1 MTAPDE
7 SAVELA
13 DKRVGSQISG
23 RQAVKPIVIKGPK
36 RTSRGPLPAS
46 DVLLS
51 SRRGYKKDLAEIG
64 PLGFVATSRT
74 APGAIRYRGV
84 RHRGMRRYLVR
95 RKAGR
100 PLDRPL
106 VTFPLS
112 SPLVLLLF
120 NHFSALSA
128 FALPTEAR

>member
-1 MTAPDE
+1 LTAPDE

-23 RQAVKPIVIKGPK
+23 RQAVKPIVIKRPK
-36 RTSRGPLPAS
+36 RTSKGPLPAS

-64 PLGFVATSRT
+64 SLGFVATSRT

-84 RHRGMRRYLVR
+84 RPRGMRRYLVR

-100 PLDRPL
+100 PL

-112 SPLVLLLF
+112 PPLVLLLF